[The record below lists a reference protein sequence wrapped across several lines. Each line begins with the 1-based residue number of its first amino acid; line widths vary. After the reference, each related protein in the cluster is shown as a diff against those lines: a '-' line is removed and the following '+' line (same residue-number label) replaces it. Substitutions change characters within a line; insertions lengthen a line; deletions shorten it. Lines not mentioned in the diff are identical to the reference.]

1 MKNLEVGVQIT
12 IKPTEASV
20 AADKAARR
28 VEAGHFRLV
37 LEAGSVFDIDALE
50 AGVLE
55 TSYLTMRDA
64 LARALEGASRD
75 RAMAVCGEKGGSARW
90 SSTAVRTELMAK

>member
-1 MKNLEVGVQIT
+1 VQIT

-20 AADKAARR
+20 AADKAAAR

-37 LEAGSVFDIDALE
+37 LEEGSVFDIDALE

-55 TSYLTMRDA
+55 ASYATMRDA
-64 LARALEGASRD
+64 LAGALEEASRARALE
-75 RAMAVCGEKGGSARW
+75 VCGEKGGSAESCGTPVTTGW
-90 SSTAVRTELMAK
+90 IAK